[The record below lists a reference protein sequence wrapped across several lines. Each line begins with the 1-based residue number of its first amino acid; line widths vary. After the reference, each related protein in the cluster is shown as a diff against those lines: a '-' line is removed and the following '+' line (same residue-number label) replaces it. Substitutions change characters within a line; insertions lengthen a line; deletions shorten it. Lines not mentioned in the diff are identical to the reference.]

1 MRFKHLE
8 KVVKVVEQPAT
19 QHVGEVIVQHL
30 GVVAKLVR
38 YLAGCARGIQRVG
51 DDASTS
57 GEIHGLLRRVRVDR
71 LFIPQC
77 CEDDLVEH

>member
-19 QHVGEVIVQHL
+19 QHIGEVIVQQF
-30 GVVAKLVR
+30 GVAAKLMR
-38 YLAGCARGIQRVG
+38 YLAGCARGSQRVG
-51 DDASTS
+51 DDARTN

-71 LFIPQC
+71 LFIPQS